1 MTVLRFSAISE
12 KTLGP
17 IVISKTRICIH
28 TKKGVKQND
37 SKHRES
43 VLFIFLCA
51 GRQTGADIISLNNIS
66 HCAASQINTALL
78 RRRCY
83 KAPLNS
89 YGGSHSSGRTLLKAD
104 LSADV

>member
-1 MTVLRFSAISE
+1 MTVLRFSAISG

-17 IVISKTRICIH
+17 IVISKTRIIQ
-28 TKKGVKQND
+28 TKKGEKQKD

-43 VLFIFLCA
+43 VSFIFLCA
-51 GRQTGADIISLNNIS
+51 GRQTGADFISLNTIS

-89 YGGSHSSGRTLLKAD
+89 YRGSHSSGRTLLKAD